1 MNEDKRCF
9 FEIVGVVIIVFI
21 VLNIVFF
28 FFAMGAKKWDEKL
41 VTQDMKKVE
50 AAIEDGYDVY
60 LEGEL
65 KDAKTL
71 DLAQY
76 EISIDDENKIVKLT
90 RENREN
96 TDEIRPVYVMPF
108 FH

>member
-1 MNEDKRCF
+1 MQSVRLKR
-9 FEIVGVVIIVFI
+9 
-21 VLNIVFF
+21 
-28 FFAMGAKKWDEKL
+28 AGAARHLLEARDFSRVRLHGEK
-41 VTQDMKKVE
+41 
-50 AAIEDGYDVY
+50 
-60 LEGEL
+60 

-76 EISIDDENKIVKLT
+76 EISIDDENRIVKLT
-90 RENREN
+90 RKNREN